1 MEPFRLILAN
11 NGTVTG
17 AHSIPSPSSSP
28 VHHRPLIVGLHGG
41 CYDHQY
47 FNALPE
53 YSASV
58 ASKAFGIPF
67 IAIDRPSYG
76 GTSCV
81 LPIPEGSDFTQES
94 AKLLHHSILPRLWT
108 EFGTP
113 NGCNCIVLL
122 SHSLGVMVGIVVAA
136 MHARDEN
143 PTYPLGGLIASGMG
157 DVHSKAMKGITPS
170 YPKVDETHALCPVE
184 IKDTLMF
191 KPGTYAPEMLQES
204 ERLNAICPIPE
215 LIGFATEWLPVW
227 KEKWAP
233 LVKAPV
239 MFSLVEDDPFF
250 EADEKE
256 IDRCVRAFTNSVRV
270 DGSLLRGAPHCVE
283 LSFWAQGWYARCFG
297 FAMECSASFCIVGSE
312 KLSRGGERL
321 KFPSS

>member
-11 NGTVTG
+11 NITVTG
-17 AHSIPSPSSSP
+17 AHSIPSPLSSP
-28 VHHRPLIVGLHGG
+28 VDHRPLIIGLHGG

-47 FNALPE
+47 FDALPK

-67 IAIDRPSYG
+67 VTIDRPSYG

-81 LPIPEGSDFTQES
+81 LPIPKGSDFTRES
-94 AKLLHHSILPRLWT
+94 AKLLHHSILPRIWI
-108 EFGTP
+108 EFGAP

-122 SHSLGVMVGIVVAA
+122 SHSLGVTVGVAVSA
-136 MHARDEN
+136 MHAQDRA
-143 PTYPLGGLIASGMG
+143 PTYPFGGLIASGMG
-157 DVHSKAMKGITPS
+157 NVQSKVMKGTIPS
-170 YPKVDETHALCPVE
+170 HPMVDENHGLCPVGP
-184 IKDTLMF
+184 KDASMF
-191 KPGTYAPEMLQES
+191 KPGTYAPEMLHES
-204 ERLNAICPIPE
+204 ERLNAVCPMPE
-215 LIGFATEWLPVW
+215 IVGFATERMPVW

-239 MFSLVEDDPFF
+239 MYAVVEDDPFF
-250 EADEKE
+250 EVDEEE
-256 IDRCVRAFTNSVRV
+256 IDRCVRAFANSIRV

-297 FAMECSASFCIVGSE
+297 FAMECSVSFSVKE
-312 KLSRGGERL
+312 
-321 KFPSS
+321 